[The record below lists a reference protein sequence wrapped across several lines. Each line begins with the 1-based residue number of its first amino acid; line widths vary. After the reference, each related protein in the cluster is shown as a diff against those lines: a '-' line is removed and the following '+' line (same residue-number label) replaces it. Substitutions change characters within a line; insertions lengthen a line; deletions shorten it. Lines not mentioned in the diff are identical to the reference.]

1 MREIQRKILFHT
13 VNILSNGPKSI
24 GGNSKSLIR
33 FASGSTSA
41 KTAETASCSDP
52 PNPNLIQEDW
62 IGPPDKTSNLRP
74 IMRHVPKNET
84 PLQQKLRLR
93 QVEVD
98 EYNQKF
104 WTNHNKRF
112 FEERDAFVA
121 ANKTHPEE
129 NLSADQMS
137 VFYKSFLDKNW
148 KIHFYYNV
156 SWYIKNISLMLLAC
170 RVELQRITNT
180 IRRK

>member
-1 MREIQRKILFHT
+1 MREIQRKILLHT
-13 VNILSNGPKSI
+13 VNNLSNGPKSI
-24 GGNSKSLIR
+24 GGNSKYLIR

-41 KTAETASCSDP
+41 KTGETASCSDP

-98 EYNQKF
+98 EYNQ
-104 WTNHNKRF
+104 NGISQF
-112 FEERDAFVA
+112 FEHFDSAI
-121 ANKTHPEE
+121 EE
-129 NLSADQMS
+129 SPDEDVYTMYFA
-137 VFYKSFLDKNW
+137 
-148 KIHFYYNV
+148 
-156 SWYIKNISLMLLAC
+156 
-170 RVELQRITNT
+170 TNT
-180 IRRK
+180 KLAYQITR